1 MRTRMITLKN
11 IRITFN
17 AGTILE
23 NKALR
28 NVSLT
33 VPEGQFMTIIGSN
46 GAGKS
51 TLLGAVSGETSISG
65 GSVAIDGIDVT
76 KWPVHKRAR
85 FAARVFQNPLAG
97 TCATLSIEENMALA
111 CRRGKG
117 RGWHLALSSS
127 RKRIFQD
134 RIAILGLGL
143 EDRLSDS
150 IGLLSGGQRQAV
162 SLIMATLSDSHLLLL
177 DEHTAALDPRMAAFI
192 LELTNKVVQEFS
204 LTVMMVTHSMKDAL
218 ASGDRTIML
227 HQGEIILDVTGDE
240 RDKLDVPHL
249 LEMFNRVRDE
259 ELADDSLLL
268 G

>member
-1 MRTRMITLKN
+1 MIHLEN

-33 VPEGQFMTIIGSN
+33 VPEGQFLTIIGSN

-51 TLLGAVSGETSISG
+51 TLLSAVSGETPIAE
-65 GSVAIDGIDVT
+65 GSVEIDGVDVSN
-76 KWPVHKRAR
+76 WPVHKRAR
-85 FAARVFQNPLAG
+85 FAARVFQNPLVG

-111 CRRGKG
+111 CKRGKS
-117 RGWHLALSSS
+117 RGWHLALSSKR
-127 RKRIFQD
+127 RKFFQD

-143 EDRLSDS
+143 EDRLGDS

-162 SLIMATLSDSHLLLL
+162 SLVMATLADSHILLL

-192 LELTNKVVQEFS
+192 LELTNTVVKEFS

-227 HQGEIILDVTGDE
+227 HQGKIIFDVAGEE
-240 RDKLDVPHL
+240 RDCLDVPHL
-249 LEMFNRVRDE
+249 LEMFSRVRDE

>member
-1 MRTRMITLKN
+1 MINLQN
-11 IRITFN
+11 IYITFN

-23 NKALR
+23 NRAIR
-28 NVSLT
+28 DVTLT
-33 VPEGQFMTIIGSN
+33 VPEGQFLTIIGSN

-51 TLLGAVSGETSISG
+51 TLLGAVSGEAPVSG
-65 GSVAIDGIDVT
+65 GKVGIDGVNVT

-111 CRRGKG
+111 FKRGKK
-117 RGWHLALSSS
+117 RGWSLALSGSL
-127 RKRIFQD
+127 KKIFRE

-177 DEHTAALDPRMAAFI
+177 DEHTAALDPRMAAFV
-192 LELTNKVVQEFS
+192 LELTNKVVKEFS

-227 HQGEIILDVTGDE
+227 HQGEIVLDVDGEE

-249 LEMFNRVRDE
+249 LEMFNRVRNE